1 MAGVSDGQPTSA
13 HEAEAALDGGVTRKA
28 DVEAE
33 LGNVRPVLRR
43 LADVGGRAREV
54 REDAIVQ
61 RREARRAL
69 QRLDLRLDTVS
80 DLERPLALFDL
91 EVDRHALH
99 GDDLSDQLRQVRQ
112 RAAQLA
118 GEGVEKRLLLLR
130 RSLVVHVDDGPPVA
144 LEDVTGDVG
153 QQHEAAAG
161 YVAAIHRAAVDV
173 VADDSVALPAV
184 RVLPD
189 PAGADHLAG
198 AAFEQASFQLIR
210 HFLTSFYVDNLPIAR
225 LRATAKNDDLRESAS
240 PAASRHNASRLGEA
254 GSGDERPQRRT
265 NARAGDVDDHGP
277 PPSSDGERLYVIAS
291 AGLRQ

>member
-1 MAGVSDGQPTSA
+1 MVMAAASGR
-13 HEAEAALDGGVTRKA
+13 EAEAALDGVVTREA

-33 LGNVRPVLRR
+33 LGNVGAVLRR
-43 LADVGGRAREV
+43 LADIGGRARDV

-61 RREARRAL
+61 CRGARRSL

-144 LEDVTGDVG
+144 LEHVAGGVG
-153 QQHEAAAG
+153 KQHDAAAG
-161 YVAAIHRAAVDV
+161 DVDAIHGATVDV
-173 VADDSVALPAV
+173 VRDYPVALPAV
-184 RVLPD
+184 RIFPD

-198 AAFEQASFQLIR
+198 ADFEQASFQLIR
-210 HFLTSFYVDNLPIAR
+210 HSLTSFYVDDLPIAR
-225 LRATAKNDDLRESAS
+225 FWAISKNDDLRECATPSL
-240 PAASRHNASRLGEA
+240 PRHGESRLGEA

-291 AGLRQ
+291 AGL

>member
-1 MAGVSDGQPTSA
+1 MVMAAASGR
-13 HEAEAALDGGVTRKA
+13 EAEAALDGVVTREV

-33 LGNVRPVLRR
+33 LGDVRPVLRR
-43 LADVGGRAREV
+43 LADVGGRARDV

-61 RREARRAL
+61 CRGARRSL

-99 GDDLSDQLRQVRQ
+99 GDDLSDQLRQVRK
-112 RAAQLA
+112 RAAELA

-144 LEDVTGDVG
+144 LEDVAGDVG

-161 YVAAIHRAAVDV
+161 YVDAVDRAPVDV
-173 VADDSVALPAV
+173 VANYSFADAAV
-184 RVLPD
+184 RVLSD

-198 AAFEQASFQLIR
+198 ADFEQASFQVVC
-210 HFLTSFYVDNLPIAR
+210 HYQTSFYVDDRPIAR
-225 LRATAKNDDLRESAS
+225 LRAGSLRRRSGRCPES
-240 PAASRHNASRLGEA
+240 RC
-254 GSGDERPQRRT
+254 
-265 NARAGDVDDHGP
+265 GP
-277 PPSSDGERLYVIAS
+277 G
-291 AGLRQ
+291 G

>member
-1 MAGVSDGQPTSA
+1 MVMAAASGR
-13 HEAEAALDGGVTRKA
+13 EAEAALDGVVTREA

-33 LGNVRPVLRR
+33 LGNVGAVLRR
-43 LADVGGRAREV
+43 LADIGGRARDV

-112 RAAQLA
+112 RPAQLA

-153 QQHEAAAG
+153 QKNEAAAG
-161 YVAAIHRAAVDV
+161 YVDAIHCAAVDR
-173 VADDSVALPAV
+173 SEE
-184 RVLPD
+184 
-189 PAGADHLAG
+189 H
-198 AAFEQASFQLIR
+198 
-210 HFLTSFYVDNLPIAR
+210 T
-225 LRATAKNDDLRESAS
+225 
-240 PAASRHNASRLGEA
+240 
-254 GSGDERPQRRT
+254 
-265 NARAGDVDDHGP
+265 
-277 PPSSDGERLYVIAS
+277 
-291 AGLRQ
+291 